1 MASQAAT
8 PRTARWYHFVLAAL
22 AGAILV
28 NGVPHFVNGMLG
40 NEFPTPFADPPL
52 TGLSPA
58 VVNAVWGLANFAGS
72 YALLTFTRARIH
84 RAFWFPATVFAGAL
98 LFAVYFSTALD
109 AQVGVILRATGN

>member
-8 PRTARWYHFVLAAL
+8 PRPARWSHWVLAAL

-58 VVNAVWGLANFAGS
+58 GVNAVWGLANFAGG
-72 YALLTFTRARIH
+72 YALLTFSRARIH
-84 RAFWFPATVFAGAL
+84 RAFWNPATVFAGAL
-98 LFAVYFSTALD
+98 LFAIYFSTALD
-109 AQVGVILRATGN
+109 AQVGAILRAAGN